1 MAFNKVFVMLPV
13 MLAARKLDGE
23 DPNIVYWLRLAYG
36 ILQTCCVL
44 VVAYTYFQATA
55 ASDKAKGIVYVPP
68 PAQPFAD
75 PNAKK
80 KYTEVK
86 YGAHLVSTARSLL
99 GSTLFGICMTVGLHL
114 YKGMVVGLAIQTIM
128 GPLNLLENPLVKAL
142 ILGNGLRQEDKIFDE
157 KSANELTSADEI
169 VDESGNPVAR
179 QAGESRAV
187 GGFEE
192 LLLDTWD
199 TGNKADIGKLMASIT
214 KENCNYRTKES
225 GWTPL
230 MIVSGLNAKGV
241 SSAIR
246 QLKELGGN
254 PAILDAEGWNAL
266 HWAAFHGSV
275 DAAREL
281 VKDSALMSVKDKEG
295 KVPLDM
301 ARSER
306 NDEVAKF
313 LDVYTESDS
322 ENKNSGGLRKRK

>member
-1 MAFNKVFVMLPV
+1 MRML
-13 MLAARKLDGE
+13 
-23 DPNIVYWLRLAYG
+23 LRFYLCTHNSSSAQ
-36 ILQTCCVL
+36 I
-44 VVAYTYFQATA
+44 
-55 ASDKAKGIVYVPP
+55 
-68 PAQPFAD
+68 QPFAD

-86 YGAHLVSTARSLL
+86 YGAHVISTARSLL
-99 GSTLFGICMTVGLHL
+99 GSTLFGVCMTVALHL
-114 YKGMVVGLAIQTIM
+114 YKGMVVGLAIQTVM

-142 ILGNGLRQEDKIFDE
+142 FLGNGLREEDKIFDE
-157 KSANELTSADEI
+157 KAASELTPSDEI
-169 VDESGNPVAR
+169 VDASGNPVAR
-179 QAGESRAV
+179 QGSGGKSL

-199 TGNKADIGKLMASIT
+199 SGNKADIGKLMASIN
-214 KENCNYRTKES
+214 KQNCNFRTKES

-254 PAILDAEGWNAL
+254 PAIVDAEGWNSL

-275 DAAREL
+275 DAAKEL
-281 VKDSALMSVKDKEG
+281 AKDDSLFTVKDKEG

-301 ARSER
+301 AKAEG
-306 NDEVAKF
+306 NTEVARF
-313 LDVYTESDS
+313 LEISKAS
-322 ENKNSGGLRKRK
+322 EETKEEGLRKRK

>member
-1 MAFNKVFVMLPV
+1 M
-13 MLAARKLDGE
+13 
-23 DPNIVYWLRLAYG
+23 
-36 ILQTCCVL
+36 
-44 VVAYTYFQATA
+44 
-55 ASDKAKGIVYVPP
+55 
-68 PAQPFAD
+68 
-75 PNAKK
+75 
-80 KYTEVK
+80 K

-114 YKGMVVGLAIQTIM
+114 YKGMIVGLAIQTIM
-128 GPLNLLENPLVKAL
+128 GPLNLIENPLVKAL

-157 KSANELTSADEI
+157 KNASELTASDEI
-169 VDESGNPVAR
+169 VDESGNPISR
-179 QAGESRAV
+179 QASEGKAL

-199 TGNKADIGKLMASIT
+199 SGNKADIGKLMASIN
-214 KENCNYRTKES
+214 KQNCNFRSKES

-246 QLKELGGN
+246 QLKELGAN
-254 PAILDAEGWNAL
+254 PAIVDAEGWNSL

-281 VKDSALMSVKDKEG
+281 VKDDFLLSVKDKEG

-301 ARSER
+301 AKSEG
-306 NDEVAKF
+306 NTEVAKF
-313 LDVYTESDS
+313 LEICTESES
-322 ENKNSGGLRKRK
+322 TKEEGLRKRK

>member
-1 MAFNKVFVMLPV
+1 LFLN
-13 MLAARKLDGE
+13 
-23 DPNIVYWLRLAYG
+23 
-36 ILQTCCVL
+36 
-44 VVAYTYFQATA
+44 
-55 ASDKAKGIVYVPP
+55 DKSPLTNPFFLSIS
-68 PAQPFAD
+68 QPFAD

-80 KYTEVK
+80 KYTQVN

-128 GPLNLLENPLVKAL
+128 GPINLIENPLVKAL
-142 ILGNGLRQEDKIFDE
+142 ILGNGLRKEDKIFDE
-157 KSANELTSADEI
+157 KTSNELTDDDEI
-169 VDESGNPVAR
+169 VDESGNTVAR
-179 QAGESRAV
+179 QSAQTPPAGS
-187 GGFEE
+187 FEG

-199 TGNKADIGKLMASIT
+199 TGNKADIGTLMASVT
-214 KENCNYRTKES
+214 KANCNFRTTEN

-230 MIVSGLNAKGV
+230 MVVSGLNVKGV

-254 PAILDAEGWNAL
+254 PAIVDAEGWNSL

-281 VKDSALMSVKDKEG
+281 VKDNALLSVKDKEG
-295 KVPLDM
+295 KMPLDM
-301 ARSER
+301 AKSER

-313 LDVYTESDS
+313 LEICTESES
-322 ENKNSGGLRKRK
+322 MKSNSGGLRKRK